1 MRSALA
7 TALRLGLGARVGA
20 SGPPRGRVL
29 ELYEFETCPYCR
41 KVREA
46 LVWFD
51 LDALI
56 LPCPP
61 GGTRF
66 RAGRGPFPILV
77 DEGATIQGSSQ
88 IVAHLAALRGAP
100 VPAPLRL
107 GPLTTA
113 TTALASALLPPA
125 RARPSRPPA
134 ARLEL
139 FADETSAAARTAR
152 SWLCSL
158 ELPYLWRTA
167 GLGSRKRDELRARVG
182 SDDLPVLFDGDLVL
196 RAAEIPEHLRRTYG
210 L

>member
-7 TALRLGLGARVGA
+7 TALRLGLGARAGG
-20 SGPPRGRVL
+20 SGLPLGRAL
-29 ELYEFETCPYCR
+29 ELYEFETCPFCR

-51 LDALI
+51 LDATI
-56 LPCPP
+56 NPCPP

-66 RAGRGPFPILV
+66 REGRGPFPILV
-77 DEGATIQGSSQ
+77 DEGVTVQGSSE

-100 VPAPLRL
+100 IPAVLRL

-125 RARPSRPPA
+125 RARPSRLPT

-139 FADETSAAARTAR
+139 FADETSADARAAR

-167 GLGSRKRDELRARVG
+167 GLGSPKRDELRARAG
-182 SDDLPVLFDGDLVL
+182 SDPPVLFDGDRVV
-196 RAAEIPEHLRRTYG
+196 RADEIPEHLRRTYG